1 MLRRTV
7 RLSALLLVG
16 WLPGTSQF
24 ELRSVAGTVVDRK
37 GNALQN
43 ADVRLENT
51 LTFSVSTYITGK
63 DGRFHF
69 TRLRDDID
77 FTLKAHY
84 RTLWSKPRTLS
95 QFDSSK
101 HREVELVIPT
111 K

>member
-1 MLRRTV
+1 LLRRTV
-7 RLSALLLVG
+7 RLSALLVVG

-24 ELRSVAGTVVDRK
+24 ELRSVAGTVIDRK

-43 ADVRLENT
+43 ADVQLENT
-51 LTFSVSTYITGK
+51 VTLSITTYITGK

-69 TRLRDDID
+69 VRLRDDID
-77 FTLKAHY
+77 FTLKARY

-95 QFDSSK
+95 QFDSPK
-101 HREVELVIPT
+101 HREVELVIPM